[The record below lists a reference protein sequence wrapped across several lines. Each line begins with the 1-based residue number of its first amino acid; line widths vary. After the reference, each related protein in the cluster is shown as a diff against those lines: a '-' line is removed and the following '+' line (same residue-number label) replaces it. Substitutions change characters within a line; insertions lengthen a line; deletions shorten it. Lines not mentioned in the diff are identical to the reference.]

1 MEDMSSV
8 EEQLG
13 PGQGQSDDQSVET
26 DKIFFADTHLKYLDK
41 RTEREKTNY
50 KWDGKP
56 DQLKDFITL
65 ILKRGGQW
73 KPKKVSG
80 GKQMYIFKDGS
91 EHLTLNFWQSSKT
104 VSIQRNEKNIEKV
117 QEKLDHLLQAMKP
130 TLVESEVHT
139 YDNQSRTKQNE
150 DNTVTKTSA
159 ISKSKKKKNTTEIE
173 IQNLWQSVNDLKNL
187 VKNSSINSPQN
198 ANNTNIAETST
209 LQTRI
214 NQLESEKSKLENELE
229 HARILNMELIK
240 LINNQHDQI
249 HQHSKAELEEVKSL
263 NLTRSRNSDP
273 PESLKNQEEHSEKT
287 ASLLN
292 QQDKHN
298 PKKQHRPQHHR
309 KGKQIQKQSSP
320 TGSKNQISQKQGQK
334 APNWQSEC
342 SKSKDADRNEES
354 NKKKPTIIVAG
365 DSMIKNIKGWL
376 MSRKNKSKSAHFQGQ

>member
-1 MEDMSSV
+1 MDKADKALDRQEVAEEVIEALHLADEPVLAMSSELDLDLEPDTICSSNGVNEDYEELCNHYKSKMINQAEQVEEQLAAIKDNYEKRHDMIVIDSTDSSENDANNDMEDMSSV
-8 EEQLG
+8 EEQLD

-26 DKIFFADTHLKYLDK
+26 DKILFADTLLKYLDK

-80 GKQMYIFKDGS
+80 GKQMYIFTDGS
-91 EHLTLNFWQSSKT
+91 EHLTLTFWQSSKT
-104 VSIQRNEKNIEKV
+104 VSIQGNEKNIEKV

-159 ISKSKKKKNTTEIE
+159 ISKSKKKKNTTETE
-173 IQNLWQSVNDLKNL
+173 IKNLWQSVNDLKNL

-198 ANNTNIAETST
+198 AINTNIAETST

-214 NQLESEKSKLENELE
+214 NQLEVKKANW
-229 HARILNMELIK
+229 RMNWNM
-240 LINNQHDQI
+240 
-249 HQHSKAELEEVKSL
+249 
-263 NLTRSRNSDP
+263 
-273 PESLKNQEEHSEKT
+273 
-287 ASLLN
+287 
-292 QQDKHN
+292 
-298 PKKQHRPQHHR
+298 
-309 KGKQIQKQSSP
+309 
-320 TGSKNQISQKQGQK
+320 QGY
-334 APNWQSEC
+334 
-342 SKSKDADRNEES
+342 
-354 NKKKPTIIVAG
+354 
-365 DSMIKNIKGWL
+365 
-376 MSRKNKSKSAHFQGQ
+376 